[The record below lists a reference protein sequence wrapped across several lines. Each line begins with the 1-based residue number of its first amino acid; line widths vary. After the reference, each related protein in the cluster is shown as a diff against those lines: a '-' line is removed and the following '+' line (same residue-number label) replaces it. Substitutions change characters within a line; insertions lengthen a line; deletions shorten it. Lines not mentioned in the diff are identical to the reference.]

1 MKRLTF
7 ILLGC
12 LILSGCLNS
21 LPEVPDVLKIP
32 NISMPTL
39 PKIPIPKLPKM
50 PKMPKMPRLSLPS
63 LTKLP
68 SIDIY
73 KPTIMQGSILNMKE
87 VDQLQV
93 GMSKEAVMGLI
104 GSPSIIDPFHQYQ
117 WDYINHSII
126 DGEIE
131 IRYRLK
137 LIFTENIL
145 SEIDKSGLEKI
156 SNIKVLFFEDRIIS
170 D

>member
-7 ILLGC
+7 ILLGS
-12 LILSGCLNS
+12 LILSGCFNS
-21 LPEVPDVLKIP
+21 LPKAPSLLKIP
-32 NISMPTL
+32 KIAIPALPKISMPEL
-39 PKIPIPKLPKM
+39 
-50 PKMPKMPRLSLPS
+50 PKMPRLSLPS
-63 LTKLP
+63 WTKPKLP

-73 KPTIMQGSILNMKE
+73 KPTIMQGSVLDIKE
-87 VDQLQV
+87 VDQLQI
-93 GMSKEAVMGLI
+93 GMSKEAVMSLI

-137 LIFTENIL
+137 LIFTDNIL